1 MTKVIKEDL
10 LSIFPSDVDIFI
22 TGIRAFEFI
31 EDTKDLFNPNC
42 EDMPVVTVAV
52 NLGIKDFRKFIES
65 SESIISYEEKDLNYF
80 EVNCPNILF
89 YCYPLNRGKI
99 EEDWKQKD
107 FRYDSVYYNLKTGEH
122 YDPSGYGIEDFKNRV
137 IIPISTLG
145 IKNPVNILNVVVL
158 CSNVHFNLTNEFK
171 NLVKKDKSLI
181 KLINRNVLRNKLLDI
196 IESDKPNLGIELLHE
211 LKILE
216 YIIPEFEKAWG
227 FDQMCKKY
235 HDFSLTEHSLRVL
248 ENLKDEIGEPEL
260 KMAALLHDLG
270 KCEYYVWRNGSRHY
284 KDHNLYSANL
294 AEKILHRLGFDE
306 EFISGVSFLIKN
318 HMILK
323 QIYKFKGNIRD
334 YPDLNDILVAILDHC
349 REYTYPLFSLIE
361 ADNNSKKETSYDKN
375 ISYLRERLSNIYSST
390 AICRPGPVLKEEGKL
405 DTLESIIIGYRI
417 LKQFD
422 NHAYPGILHYKEEFI
437 KNYKDKTI
445 YAVRSFDGNVKFSLG
460 KFKLDPTHGFWYTS
474 DVVLTLRCDSRFK
487 DIKKGEVTELKAI
500 LYPTVYDKLEREL
513 IIKDILTKISPEL
526 NRLEN
531 LDSFSELDLS
541 LSDHD
546 LCVDISWT
554 DGSKSQ
560 IL

>member
-1 MTKVIKEDL
+1 MIEVIKEDL

-22 TGIRAFEFI
+22 TGIRAFDFI
-31 EDTKDLFNPNC
+31 EDTKDFFYPGC
-42 EDMPVVTVAV
+42 ENKPIITVAV
-52 NLGIKDFRKFIES
+52 NLGIKDFRKFIKT
-65 SESIISYEEKDLNYF
+65 SESIVGYEEIDLDYF
-80 EVNCPNILF
+80 EVNSPKILF
-89 YCYPLNRGKI
+89 YCYSLSGGNI

-107 FRYDSVYYNLKTGEH
+107 FRSDSVYYNLKTGEY
-122 YDPSGYGIEDFKNRV
+122 YDPSGYGIEDFKNMV
-137 IIPISTLG
+137 IIPISTLE
-145 IKNPVNILNVVVL
+145 IRKPVNILNVVVL
-158 CSNVHFNLTNEFK
+158 CSNVHFNLSDEFR
-171 NLVKKDKSLI
+171 NLVKKEKSLI
-181 KLINRNVLRNKLLDI
+181 KLINRNVLRNKLLEI
-196 IESDKPNLGIELLHE
+196 IESGKPKLGIELLHE
-211 LKILE
+211 LEILE

-248 ENLKDEIGEPEL
+248 ENLKIEIGEPEL

-284 KDHNLYSANL
+284 KDHNLYSASL

-323 QIYKFKGNIRD
+323 KIYKFKGNIRD
-334 YPDLNDILVAILDHC
+334 YPDLDDTLVAILDHC

-361 ADNNSKKETSYDKN
+361 ADNESKKETSLDEN
-375 ISYLRERLSNIYSST
+375 INYLRERLSSKIYSVSK
-390 AICRPGPVLKEEGKL
+390 PVLIKEEGKL

-417 LKQFD
+417 LKQFN
-422 NHAYPGILHYKEEFI
+422 NHTYPGILHYEEEFI
-437 KNYKDKTI
+437 KKYKDKTI
-445 YAVRSFDGNVKFSLG
+445 YAIRSFDGNIKFSLG

-487 DIKKGEVTELKAI
+487 DIKKDELTELKAI

-513 IIKDILTKISPEL
+513 IIKDVLTKISPEL

-531 LDSFSELDLS
+531 LDSFSELDLN
-541 LSDHD
+541 LSNHD
-546 LCVDISWT
+546 LGVDISWI